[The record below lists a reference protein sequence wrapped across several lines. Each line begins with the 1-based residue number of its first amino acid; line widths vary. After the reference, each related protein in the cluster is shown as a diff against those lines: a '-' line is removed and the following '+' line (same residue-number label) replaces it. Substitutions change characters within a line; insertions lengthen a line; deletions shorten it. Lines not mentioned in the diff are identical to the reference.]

1 MSMQTQGQAAPE
13 TARWGVHGEVACG
26 ARAAAPASL
35 KCARPRPGPSPVGY
49 PGRRPS
55 EERSPRP
62 PPIMPAHARLHAPLP
77 RCAVVSRRLVAGGAC
92 DWLRADGPR
101 ADWLFRAGGGRAE
114 GQSPP
119 RTFKWEAPLEAPAD
133 SRLC

>member
-62 PPIMPAHARLHAPLP
+62 PPIMPAHARLHAPPP
-77 RCAVVSRRLVAGGAC
+77 RGPVVPGGWGPGGPWVGRRGE
-92 DWLRADGPR
+92 GPR
-101 ADWLFRAGGGRAE
+101 AVGLLGGGGGG
-114 GQSPP
+114 GQRGRVRPEPSNG
-119 RTFKWEAPLEAPAD
+119 KPL
-133 SRLC
+133 